1 MENKFYI
8 MKKLSEQTKGII
20 IALLWFLLMFLL
32 APKLNAQVVGK
43 TTTEQYKASFETKI
57 NIDSLLDYDGPTIPI
72 QILKCGIGDELYEQY
87 PELKEKKVGL
97 GVANITLEYLE
108 NLNRFTFTEDKTEI
122 KNRMVKQFQASQAGI
137 SEDKLDGRGKIRLAH
152 YFVEIE
158 VYDWSVSDDEEINM
172 KDGVKNMMVTRLGL
186 QVRFTDAETGE
197 IIAASGL
204 GEAKTVRELTLLS
217 DATLDPVKFNQSTVS
232 IATKKALD
240 IACARIL
247 TRMIK
252 KGVFKA

>member
-1 MENKFYI
+1 
-8 MKKLSEQTKGII
+8 MKNLLILLGLFLTTNVVAQT
-20 IALLWFLLMFLL
+20 
-32 APKLNAQVVGK
+32 VGSTK
-43 TTTEQYKASFETKI
+43 TEQYKASFETKI
-57 NIDSLLDYDGPTIPI
+57 DISQFLDYDGPTIPI
-72 QILKCGIGDELYEQY
+72 QILKCGIGDEVYEQY

-137 SEDKLDGRGKIRLAH
+137 SQDKLDGRGKIRLAH

-158 VYDWSVSDDEEINM
+158 VYDWSVSEDEEINL
-172 KDGVKNMMVTRLGL
+172 KDGVKNVMVTRLGL
-186 QVRFTDAETGE
+186 QVRFTNAETGE

-204 GEAKTVRELTLLS
+204 GEAKTTRELTLLS
-217 DATLDPVKFNQSTVS
+217 DATVDPVKFNQSTVS

-247 TRMIK
+247 KRMVDK
-252 KGVFKA
+252 KVFVK

>member
-1 MENKFYI
+1 
-8 MKKLSEQTKGII
+8 MKKLLVLLGLFLTTGVVAQT
-20 IALLWFLLMFLL
+20 
-32 APKLNAQVVGK
+32 VGSTK
-43 TTTEQYKASFETKI
+43 TEQYKASFETKI
-57 NIDSLLDYDGPTIPI
+57 DISQFLDYEGPTIPI
-72 QILKCGIGDELYEQY
+72 QILKCGIGEEVYEQY

-137 SEDKLDGRGKIRLAH
+137 SQDKLDGRGKIRLAH

-158 VYDWSVSDDEEINM
+158 VYDWSVSEDEEINL
-172 KDGVKNMMVTRLGL
+172 KDGVKNVMVTRLGL
-186 QVRFTDAETGE
+186 QVRFTNAETGE

-204 GEAKTVRELTLLS
+204 GEAKTTRELTLLS
-217 DATLDPVKFNQSTVS
+217 DATVDPVKFNQSTVS

-247 TRMIK
+247 ARMVK
-252 KGVFKA
+252 KDVFKK

>member
-1 MENKFYI
+1 
-8 MKKLSEQTKGII
+8 MKNLLILLGLLLTINVGAQT
-20 IALLWFLLMFLL
+20 
-32 APKLNAQVVGK
+32 VGSTK
-43 TTTEQYKASFETKI
+43 TEQFKASFETKI
-57 NIDSLLDYDGPTIPI
+57 DISQFLNYEGKTIPI
-72 QILKCGIGDELYEQY
+72 QILKCGIGDDLYEQY

-122 KNRMVKQFQASQAGI
+122 KNRMVKQFQASQSGI
-137 SEDKLDGRGKIRLAH
+137 SQDKLDGRGKIRLAH

-158 VYDWSVSDDEEINM
+158 VYDWSVSDDEEVNL
-172 KDGVKNMMVTRLGL
+172 KDGIKNTMVTRLGL

-204 GEAKTVRELTLLS
+204 GEAKTTRELTLLS
-217 DATLDPVKFNQSTVS
+217 DATIDPVKFNQSTVS

-247 TRMIK
+247 PRMIK
-252 KGVFKA
+252 KGVFPN

>member
-1 MENKFYI
+1 
-8 MKKLSEQTKGII
+8 MKSLLILLGLLLTINVGAQTIGSTK
-20 IALLWFLLMFLL
+20 
-32 APKLNAQVVGK
+32 
-43 TTTEQYKASFETKI
+43 TEQFKASFETKI
-57 NIDSLLDYDGPTIPI
+57 DISQFLNYEGPTIPI
-72 QILKCGIGDELYEQY
+72 QILKCGIGDDLYESY

-122 KNRMVKQFQASQAGI
+122 KNRMVKQFQASAAGI
-137 SEDKLDGRGKIRLAH
+137 SQDKLDGRGKIRLAH

-158 VYDWSVSDDEEINM
+158 VYDWSVSDDEEVNLSN
-172 KDGVKNMMVTRLGL
+172 GVKNTMVTRLGL

-204 GEAKTVRELTLLS
+204 GEAKTTRELTILS
-217 DATLDPVKFNQSTVS
+217 DATIDPVKFNQSTVS

-247 TRMIK
+247 PRMIK
-252 KGVFKA
+252 KGVFKN

>member
-1 MENKFYI
+1 
-8 MKKLSEQTKGII
+8 MKNLFILLGLLLTINVGAQNVGSTK
-20 IALLWFLLMFLL
+20 
-32 APKLNAQVVGK
+32 
-43 TTTEQYKASFETKI
+43 TEQYKASFETKI
-57 NIDSLLDYDGPTIPI
+57 DISQYLDYDGPTIPI
-72 QILKCGIGDELYEQY
+72 QILKCGIGDDLYEQY

-122 KNRMVKQFQASQAGI
+122 KNRMVKQFQASAAGI
-137 SEDKLDGRGKIRLAH
+137 SQDKLDGKGKIRLAH

-158 VYDWSVSDDEEINM
+158 VYDWSVSDDEEVNLSN
-172 KDGVKNMMVTRLGL
+172 GVKNTMVTRLGL

-204 GEAKTVRELTLLS
+204 GEAKTTRELTLLS
-217 DATLDPVKFNQSTVS
+217 DATIDPVKFNQSTVS

-247 TRMIK
+247 GRMIK
-252 KGVFKA
+252 KNVFNK

>member
-1 MENKFYI
+1 
-8 MKKLSEQTKGII
+8 MKKLLT
-20 IALLWFLLMFLL
+20 LLSLFLLS
-32 APKLNAQVVGK
+32 NIVVVAQTIGSTK
-43 TTTEQYKASFETKI
+43 TEQFKASFETKI
-57 NIDSLLDYDGPTIPI
+57 DISQFLDYDGPTIPI
-72 QILKCGIGDELYEQY
+72 QILKCGIGEEVYEQY

-137 SEDKLDGRGKIRLAH
+137 SQDKLDGRGKIRLAH

-158 VYDWSVSDDEEINM
+158 VYDWSVSDDEEINL
-172 KDGVKNMMVTRLGL
+172 KDGVKNTMVTRLGL

-204 GEAKTVRELTLLS
+204 GEAKTTRELTLLS
-217 DATLDPVKFNQSTVS
+217 DATIDPVKFNQSTVS

-247 TRMIK
+247 TRMVK
-252 KGVFKA
+252 KNVFKK

>member
-1 MENKFYI
+1 
-8 MKKLSEQTKGII
+8 MKSLFI
-20 IALLWFLLMFLL
+20 LLGCFLLSSV
-32 APKLNAQVVGK
+32 AGIAQTIGSTK
-43 TTTEQYKASFETKI
+43 TEQYKASFETK
-57 NIDSLLDYDGPTIPI
+57 LDISQYLNYDGPTIPI
-72 QILKCGIGDELYEQY
+72 QILKCGIGDDLYEQY

-122 KNRMVKQFQASQAGI
+122 KNRMVKQFQASAAGI
-137 SEDKLDGRGKIRLAH
+137 SQDKLDGRGKIRLAH

-158 VYDWSVSDDEEINM
+158 VYDWSVSDDEEVNLSN
-172 KDGVKNMMVTRLGL
+172 GVKNTMVTRLGL

-204 GEAKTVRELTLLS
+204 GEAKTTRELTFLS
-217 DATLDPVKFNQSTVS
+217 DATIDPVKFNQSTVS

-247 TRMIK
+247 GRMVK
-252 KGVFKA
+252 KNVFNK

>member
-1 MENKFYI
+1 MNN
-8 MKKLSEQTKGII
+8 MKKII
-20 IALLWFLLMFLL
+20 LMLGALLMVWSLQ
-32 APKLNAQVVGK
+32 AQVVGK

-57 NIDSLLDYDGPTIPI
+57 NIDSLMDYDGPTIPI
-72 QILKCGIGDELYEQY
+72 QILKCGIGDDLYEQY

-137 SEDKLDGRGKIRLAH
+137 SQDKLDGRGKIRLAH

-158 VYDWSVSDDEEINM
+158 VYDWSVSDDEEINL

-204 GEAKTVRELTLLS
+204 GEAKTVRELTFLS
-217 DATLDPVKFNQSTVS
+217 DATVDPVKFNQSTVS

-252 KGVFKA
+252 KGVFKS

>member
-1 MENKFYI
+1 
-8 MKKLSEQTKGII
+8 MKKLLIILGLFLSLGADAQTIGSTK
-20 IALLWFLLMFLL
+20 
-32 APKLNAQVVGK
+32 
-43 TTTEQYKASFETKI
+43 TEQFKASFETKI
-57 NIDSLLDYDGPTIPI
+57 DISQYLDYNGPTIPI
-72 QILKCGIGDELYEQY
+72 QILKCGIGDDLYEQY

-122 KNRMVKQFQASQAGI
+122 KNRMVKQFQASAAGI
-137 SEDKLDGRGKIRLAH
+137 SQDKLDGRGKIRLAH

-158 VYDWSVSDDEEINM
+158 VYDWSVSEDEEILL
-172 KDGVKNMMVTRLGL
+172 KDGVKNLLVTRLGL

-204 GEAKTVRELTLLS
+204 GEAKTTRELTLLS
-217 DATLDPVKFNQSTVS
+217 DATIDPVKFNQSTVS

-247 TRMIK
+247 ARMVK
-252 KGVFKA
+252 KNIFTK

>member
-1 MENKFYI
+1 
-8 MKKLSEQTKGII
+8 MKNLFILLSC
-20 IALLWFLLMFLL
+20 FLLSST
-32 APKLNAQVVGK
+32 AVAQTVGSTK
-43 TTTEQYKASFETKI
+43 TEQYKASFETKI
-57 NIDSLLDYDGPTIPI
+57 DISQYLDYDGPTIPI
-72 QILKCGIGDELYEQY
+72 QILKCGIGDDLYEQY

-122 KNRMVKQFQASQAGI
+122 KNRMVKQFQASAAGI
-137 SEDKLDGRGKIRLAH
+137 SQDKLDGRGKIRLAH

-158 VYDWSVSDDEEINM
+158 VYDWSVSDDEEVNLSN
-172 KDGVKNMMVTRLGL
+172 GVKNTMVTRLGL

-204 GEAKTVRELTLLS
+204 GEAKTTRELTLLS
-217 DATLDPVKFNQSTVS
+217 DATIDPVKFNQSTVS

-247 TRMIK
+247 ARMVK
-252 KGVFKA
+252 KDVFKK

>member
-1 MENKFYI
+1 
-8 MKKLSEQTKGII
+8 MKKSLILLS
-20 IALLWFLLMFLL
+20 LFLLSIV
-32 APKLNAQVVGK
+32 ANSQTIGK
-43 TTTEQYKASFETKI
+43 TSTEQYKASFETKI
-57 NIDSLLDYDGPTIPI
+57 DISQYADYSGPTIPI
-72 QILKCGIGDELYEQY
+72 QILKCGISDEMYEQY
-87 PELKEKKVGL
+87 PELKEKRVGL

-137 SEDKLDGRGKIRLAH
+137 SQDKLDGRGKIRLAH

-158 VYDWSVSDDEEINM
+158 CYDYSVSDDEEVNL
-172 KDGVKNMMVTRLGL
+172 KNGVKNMVVTRIGL

-204 GEAKTVRELTLLS
+204 GEAKTTRELTFMS
-217 DATLDPVKFNQSTVS
+217 DATADPVKFNQSTIS
-232 IATKKALD
+232 TATKKALD

-247 TRMIK
+247 GRMIK
-252 KGVFKA
+252 KGIYKS

>member
-1 MENKFYI
+1 
-8 MKKLSEQTKGII
+8 MKNLLILLGLLLTINVGAQT
-20 IALLWFLLMFLL
+20 
-32 APKLNAQVVGK
+32 VGSTK
-43 TTTEQYKASFETKI
+43 TEQFKASFETKI
-57 NIDSLLDYDGPTIPI
+57 DISQFLNYDGPTIPI
-72 QILKCGIGDELYEQY
+72 QILKCGIGDDLYEQY

-137 SEDKLDGRGKIRLAH
+137 SQDKLDGRGKIRLAH

-158 VYDWSVSDDEEINM
+158 VYDWSVSEDEEITTQT
-172 KDGVKNMMVTRLGL
+172 GVKNLLVTRLGL

-204 GEAKTVRELTLLS
+204 GEAKTTRELTLLS
-217 DATLDPVKFNQSTVS
+217 DATVDPVKFNQSTVS

-247 TRMIK
+247 ARMVK
-252 KGVFKA
+252 KDVFKK

>member
-1 MENKFYI
+1 
-8 MKKLSEQTKGII
+8 MKKLLTILGLFLFISAGAQT
-20 IALLWFLLMFLL
+20 
-32 APKLNAQVVGK
+32 VGSTK
-43 TTTEQYKASFETKI
+43 TEQYKASFETKI
-57 NIDSLLDYDGPTIPI
+57 DISQYLDYDGPTIPI
-72 QILKCGIGDELYEQY
+72 QILKCGIGDDLYEQY

-137 SEDKLDGRGKIRLAH
+137 SQDKLDGRGKIRLAH

-158 VYDWSVSDDEEINM
+158 VYDWSVSDDEEVNLSN
-172 KDGVKNMMVTRLGL
+172 GVKNTMVTRLGL

-204 GEAKTVRELTLLS
+204 GEAKTTRELTFLS
-217 DATLDPVKFNQSTVS
+217 DTTVDPVKFNQSTVS

-247 TRMIK
+247 ARMVK
-252 KGVFKA
+252 KDVFKK

>member
-1 MENKFYI
+1 MKHLYI
-8 MKKLSEQTKGII
+8 LLIACLTSIASLAQT
-20 IALLWFLLMFLL
+20 
-32 APKLNAQVVGK
+32 VGSTK
-43 TTTEQYKASFETKI
+43 TEQYKASFETKI
-57 NIDSLLDYDGPTIPI
+57 DISQYLDYNGKTIPI
-72 QILKCGIGDELYEQY
+72 QILKCGIGDDLYESY

-122 KNRMVKQFQASQAGI
+122 KNRMVKQFQASQSGI
-137 SEDKLDGRGKIRLAH
+137 SQDKLDGRGKIRLAH

-158 VYDWSVSDDEEINM
+158 VYDWSVSDDEEVNL
-172 KDGVKNMMVTRLGL
+172 KDGVKNTMVTRLGL

-204 GEAKTVRELTLLS
+204 GEAKTTRELTFLS
-217 DATLDPVKFNQSTVS
+217 DATVDPVKFNQSTVS

-247 TRMIK
+247 KRMVT
-252 KGVFKA
+252 KGVFEK

>member
-1 MENKFYI
+1 
-8 MKKLSEQTKGII
+8 MKN
-20 IALLWFLLMFLL
+20 LLMLLGLFLTT
-32 APKLNAQVVGK
+32 NVVAQTVGSTK
-43 TTTEQYKASFETKI
+43 TEQYKASFETKI
-57 NIDSLLDYDGPTIPI
+57 DISQFLDYDGPTIPI
-72 QILKCGIGDELYEQY
+72 QILKCGIGDEVYEQY

-137 SEDKLDGRGKIRLAH
+137 SQDKLDGRGKIRLAH

-158 VYDWSVSDDEEINM
+158 VYDWSVSDDEEINL
-172 KDGVKNMMVTRLGL
+172 KDGVKNTMVTRLGL

-204 GEAKTVRELTLLS
+204 GEAKTTRELTLLS
-217 DATLDPVKFNQSTVS
+217 DATVDPVKFNQSTVS

-247 TRMIK
+247 ARMVK
-252 KGVFKA
+252 KDVFKK

>member
-1 MENKFYI
+1 
-8 MKKLSEQTKGII
+8 MKNLIILLSCFLISSTVVAQT
-20 IALLWFLLMFLL
+20 
-32 APKLNAQVVGK
+32 VGSTK
-43 TTTEQYKASFETKI
+43 TEQYKASFETKI
-57 NIDSLLDYDGPTIPI
+57 DISQYLDYNGPTIPI
-72 QILKCGIGDELYEQY
+72 QILKCGIGDDLYEQY

-122 KNRMVKQFQASQAGI
+122 KNRMVKQFQASQSGI
-137 SEDKLDGRGKIRLAH
+137 TQDKLDGRGKIRLAH

-158 VYDWSVSDDEEINM
+158 VYDWSVSDDEEVNLSN
-172 KDGVKNMMVTRLGL
+172 GVKNTMVTRLGL

-204 GEAKTVRELTLLS
+204 GEAKTTRELTFLS
-217 DATLDPVKFNQSTVS
+217 DATVDPVKFNQSTVS

-247 TRMIK
+247 KRMVDK
-252 KGVFKA
+252 KVFTK